1 MSKLKAQ
8 LAQLRNILAEMHVV
22 DLYPGAQLAMHK
34 SNAQDLVDSGVGGIL
49 DVDFML
55 GLDPDGKHPYFEQL
69 RASLNI
75 DTDTLHI
82 FSDFERAGDLDVT
95 LSIRNTWPTPVF
107 DVSNTYKLEAPR
119 GCRDL
124 VLKLSDIARAFARL
138 HYRSLVGSL
147 HSSGYFD
154 ATDWSCPVAVAF
166 LEHLQ
171 VQTCQST
178 AA

>member
-8 LAQLRNILAEMHVV
+8 LAQLRNVLAEMHVV
-22 DLYPGAQLAMHK
+22 DLYPGAQLAVHK
-34 SNAQDLVDSGVGGIL
+34 SNAQQLVDGGAGGLL

-55 GLDPDGKHPYFEQL
+55 GLDPDGKHPYFEPL

-75 DTDTLHI
+75 DTDTLHT
-82 FSDFERAGDLDVT
+82 FAEFERAYDIDVT
-95 LSIRNTWPTPVF
+95 LSVRNTWPTPVF
-107 DVSNTYKLEAPR
+107 DASGVYKLEKPR

-124 VLKLSDIARAFARL
+124 VLKLSDTACAFARL
-138 HYRSLVGSL
+138 HYRGLVGAL
-147 HSSGYFD
+147 YNSGYFD
-154 ATDWSCPVAVAF
+154 ATDWTCPVAVAF